1 MQDDLPQ
8 MIYQQVLQK
17 LGSQIRPGGEVLL
30 SVDRS
35 KSFVR
40 YRFIFE
46 KQLKGK
52 QTNIVFASLPYV
64 KQKDRVWVL
73 DLQNRTMD
81 LSTQTPS
88 MDVKSSFQCNNR
100 LMSSTIGELV
110 QVCEK
115 ELVEWPT
122 VKTLFQMSSLTL
134 MSVLGK
140 TQVHFQCGNF
150 GAKSITLTKKFNV
163 LLFHSS
169 CYVTMRLPN
178 SRQFE
183 LQPKS
188 FDQTD
193 HLHKTD
199 TIMISNKNA
208 SMCMSNDI
216 K

>member
-1 MQDDLPQ
+1 MSFQIPEDYLIANITPQTVTQPALNKLAHVANRFSFFEKFMQDDLPQ

-52 QTNIVFASLPYV
+52 QINIVFASLPYV

-122 VKTLFQMSSLTL
+122 EKLFS
-134 MSVLGK
+134 K
-140 TQVHFQCGNF
+140 CR
-150 GAKSITLTKKFNV
+150 
-163 LLFHSS
+163 HS
-169 CYVTMRLPN
+169 P
-178 SRQFE
+178 
-183 LQPKS
+183 
-188 FDQTD
+188 
-193 HLHKTD
+193 
-199 TIMISNKNA
+199 
-208 SMCMSNDI
+208 
-216 K
+216 